1 MAIPVHLQQFK
12 AAGIYRV
19 VFDHS
24 TILNQDTQMLR
35 LVVGYSEKGPF
46 NVPVLVKDP
55 FEFRAIFGDISK
67 RLEKR
72 GIYFHR
78 LALQM
83 LQVSPILCLNLKKFD
98 GETVQG
104 ATISTDFNPKF
115 NPIDTVVSISNP
127 FPGLNFTILNSLLA
141 LEIPVA
147 TGSSAVTPSA
157 SPVLKAITNSG

>member
-24 TILNQDTQMLR
+24 AILNQDTQMLR

-55 FEFRAIFGDISK
+55 YEFRSIFGDISK

-72 GIYFHR
+72 GIFFHR

-115 NPIDTVVSISNP
+115 KVHSN
-127 FPGLNFTILNSLLA
+127 
-141 LEIPVA
+141 
-147 TGSSAVTPSA
+147 
-157 SPVLKAITNSG
+157 